1 MYRAISRRHVRR
13 RSRAGDRLASCG
25 RAASLLVAGG
35 GSYAYDALGWRV
47 STTTQEGTVRHVYDD
62 SWQCLAD
69 IDENGN
75 VLRSYV
81 WGDGIDKLLA
91 VKIGVNVYYPLTDIQ
106 GTVWGYVDSQNN
118 IVARWTYDAWG
129 NVLSEDVAVSV
140 LKALRYR
147 FQGREWSAATGL
159 INFRMRWY
167 DPVTGRWVSKDPIGL
182 GGGLNLYVVCNNNLL
197 MRIDHCGLSSIIGQM
212 WNWPN
217 TMAGMLV
224 GGIGSMVSGIQGKNP
239 KMSNGNNAKQFLNNG
254 LVPYGAITMGNV
266 IIYGPSVNPDEP
278 CPEGTY
284 GEHERQH
291 TEQGELLGPLYFPAH
306 LVSGLMGLILNGD
319 WHGPANFLEIGPQSI
334 PPRPWP

>member
-1 MYRAISRRHVRR
+1 MI
-13 RSRAGDRLASCG
+13 
-25 RAASLLVAGG
+25 
-35 GSYAYDALGWRV
+35 
-47 STTTQEGTVRHVYDD
+47 
-62 SWQCLAD
+62 
-69 IDENGN
+69 
-75 VLRSYV
+75 
-81 WGDGIDKLLA
+81 
-91 VKIGVNVYYPLTDIQ
+91 
-106 GTVWGYVDSQNN
+106 
-118 IVARWTYDAWG
+118 
-129 NVLSEDVAVSV
+129 
-140 LKALRYR
+140 
-147 FQGREWSAATGL
+147 
-159 INFRMRWY
+159 
-167 DPVTGRWVSKDPIGL
+167 PIGL

-319 WHGPANFLEIGPQSI
+319 WHGPVNFLEIGPQSI